1 MSEKLDKLRASL
13 EKEKERRIKINNRIK
28 VEKTCN
34 EIGVAANNMTL
45 NTGHPALRVILK

>member
-1 MSEKLDKLRASL
+1 MLKAIVGFFQD
-13 EKEKERRIKINNRIK
+13 I
-28 VEKTCN
+28 EKTCN